1 MKRNEKQV
9 PLTLSKRIALLSK
22 PTWSYQ
28 DIGLFFGYSKTKSV
42 EIKNR
47 ARIESG
53 NIPIFDKSKAT
64 VTSIL
69 NLCGST
75 LDNEIHKVKMLSEAE
90 NGQQE

>member
-22 PTWSYQ
+22 PTWGYQ
-28 DIGLFFGYSKTKSV
+28 EISLFFGYSTTKSV

-64 VTSIL
+64 VMSIL

-75 LDNEIHKVKMLSEAE
+75 LENEIYKVKMLSEAE